1 MNNITKETILNT
13 LKEVVYHKTG
23 KNLIQLGWIDDIL
36 IKNGHIVV
44 TLDIPSNLS
53 QELGDVRIQAEKAIH
68 SIDGVITSKVIL
80 TSKKSVPHKEN
91 LSGSKREN
99 KLALKGIKNIIAV
112 ASGKGG
118 VGKSTTSY
126 NLASAFSKLGQKV
139 ALFDA
144 DIFGPS
150 IPRMM
155 GVHDQKPY
163 SDGKTVYPIKKDGI
177 SIMSIGL
184 MIKEDNP
191 VIWRGPMVM
200 GALEQMLKDVFWD
213 NIDLMVIDMPP
224 GTGDTQLTISQKV
237 PLAGA
242 IIVSTPQDIALIDA
256 KKGLNMFRKVKV
268 PILGIIEN
276 MSHYICPACG
286 NRENIFSTGGVEKTA
301 KEMDVNFLGEIP
313 LDLSI
318 RLNADKGISS
328 VNTENRAISDNYE
341 KIAKEA
347 LEILGN
353 LNNKKKPFIN
363 INR

>member
-1 MNNITKETILNT
+1 LNNITKETILNA
-13 LKEVVYHKTG
+13 LKEVVFEKTS
-23 KNLIQLGWIDDIL
+23 KNLIQLGWIEDIL
-36 IKNGHIVV
+36 IKDGHVVV
-44 TLDIPSNLS
+44 TLNIPSNLS
-53 QELGDVRIQAEKAIH
+53 KELGELRLKAEKAIH
-68 SIDGVITSKVIL
+68 NIDEVITSKVIL
-80 TSKKSVPHKEN
+80 TSQRKVHSNNNSSNNGKDS
-91 LSGSKREN
+91 
-99 KLALKGIKNIIAV
+99 KLALQGVKNIIAI

-126 NLASAFSKLGQKV
+126 NLASAFSKLGRKV

-155 GVHDQKPY
+155 GIHNQKPH
-163 SDGKTVYPIKKDGI
+163 SDGNIVYPIKKDGI

-184 MIKEDNP
+184 MIKEESP

-224 GTGDTQLTISQKV
+224 GTGDTQLTISQRV
-237 PLAGA
+237 PLSGA

-256 KKGLNMFRKVKV
+256 KKGLNMFKKVKV

-286 NRENIFSTGGVEKTA
+286 NRENIFSTGGVQKTA
-301 KEMDVNFLGEIP
+301 KEMDVKFLGEIP

-318 RLNADKGISS
+318 RLNADQGVTS
-328 VNTENRAISDNYE
+328 VNSNNKDISNNYQR
-341 KIAKEA
+341 IARETLDT
-347 LEILGN
+347 LES
-353 LNNKKKPFIN
+353 LNNEKKPFIK
-363 INR
+363 IKP